1 MKVVFL
7 EDVPN
12 VAKESEIKEVSDGYG
27 RNFLLPRKLAL
38 VATPANIKAM
48 EEKKS
53 REARREAKTE
63 AEIAE
68 LGRQLTG
75 KEITIRAKVGVDG
88 HLHGAVTT
96 TDIASALEA
105 QGINVDKRKIELAEP
120 IHDVGP
126 FEISVR
132 LSKDV
137 IPIIKVI
144 VIAETQ

>member
-1 MKVVFL
+1 MKVVFI

-12 VAKESEIKEVSDGYG
+12 VAKEGEIKDVSDGYG

-38 VATPANIKAM
+38 PATPVNMKAM
-48 EEKKS
+48 EEKKR

-68 LGRQLTG
+68 LGRQLTDR
-75 KEITIRAKVGVDG
+75 EVTIKAKVGAEG
-88 HLHGAVTT
+88 HLHGAVTAN
-96 TDIASALEA
+96 DVAAALEA
-105 QGINVDKRKIELAEP
+105 QGITVDKRKIELADP

-126 FEISVR
+126 FDISIR

-137 IPIIKVI
+137 VPVVKVKI
-144 VIAETQ
+144 VAET